1 MFKCLD
7 WMWLNDYSDDPNI
20 SRRQPGSNFAALPDY
35 HLSLP
40 SEIAAIPNPELPVY
54 LVRFHSLSLLV
65 ASSLLAG
72 CQSWRN
78 SSHPLPQVLADQPSQ
93 VRVTRNDGGRFTL
106 RRPRLSGD
114 TLVGDL
120 TSSAASGTIA
130 VPLSEVRSLE
140 VRRFNGLKTAG
151 LIAGVGAT
159 AILIAAAA
167 GDGDDPPSG
176 GGGGDGI
183 YYSCPL
189 VYSWDGSRWRLDSG
203 TFGGAIARPL
213 ARTDVDNLQYAVA
226 ERNTLRLRLANE
238 LRETDHVDELTVLA
252 VDHPQGL
259 SVAPTS
265 AGDVRV
271 IGDLQSPTM
280 ALDSR
285 GGDALARLRQL
296 DDWEWESALV
306 RRDTS
311 LLDDVRDALE
321 LTFRRPPGDTVDL
334 VVDARNTVWAAY
346 LVGELVRAQGR
357 GADAWYASL
366 EADSARAES
375 LRRYLASEAFL
386 SVSVLTGRGWQ
397 SQGLVW
403 EAGPEVAKRQVL
415 PLDLT
420 GVRDTLLRVR
430 IEAPAAFWTIDR
442 VALDSEPEH
451 PLVVREA
458 HLRSARLASD
468 VDAVPLL
475 RRRDGRM
482 LTLEPGEAAEL
493 VLTVPPVEEGM
504 ARSYLLRTHG
514 WYRIHSAGGAD
525 ADEALLAAVFSRP
538 SGVSR
543 TAAARLNAALDRL
556 EVGR

>member
-1 MFKCLD
+1 
-7 WMWLNDYSDDPNI
+7 
-20 SRRQPGSNFAALPDY
+20 
-35 HLSLP
+35 
-40 SEIAAIPNPELPVY
+40 VY
-54 LVRFHSLSLLV
+54 LVRFHSLSFLV
-65 ASSLLAG
+65 ASSLLMA

-78 SSHPLPQVLADQPSQ
+78 SSHQLPQVLADQPSQ

-114 TLVGDL
+114 TLVGEVA
-120 TSSAASGTIA
+120 SSAASGTIA
-130 VPLSEVRSLE
+130 VPLREVRSLE

-176 GGGGDGI
+176 GGDGGPGCCNGG

-189 VYSWDGSRWRLDSG
+189 VYSWDGSGWRLDSG

-265 AGDVRV
+265 AGAVRV

-296 DDWEWESALV
+296 DDWAWESALV
-306 RRDTS
+306 RRDTT

-321 LTFRRPPGDTVDL
+321 LTFRRPSGDTVDL

-366 EADSARAES
+366 EADSARAGS

-420 GVRDTLLRVR
+420 GVHDTLLRVR

-442 VALDSEPEH
+442 VALDSEPER

-458 HLRSARLASD
+458 HLRSARLASG
-468 VDAVPLL
+468 VDAAPLL
-475 RRRDGRM
+475 RRLDGRM

-514 WYRIHSAGGAD
+514 WYRIHSTQGAD
-525 ADEALLAAVFSRP
+525 PDEALLAAVFSRP

-543 TAAARLNAALDRL
+543 TAAARLNAVLDRL